1 MANFNTPSS
10 RYVPKALV
18 KLIKTSAAIGLKE
31 AKYEHDYNLNVVVVV
46 PEEVPLGTQ
55 CRSHRNMKTNMVIW
69 EAKWP

>member
-1 MANFNTPSS
+1 MPNFNTPSS

-31 AKYEHDYNLNVVVVV
+31 ARYEHDYNLNVVVTV
-46 PEEVPLGTQ
+46 PQEVPIGTR
-55 CRSHRNMKTNMVIW
+55 CNSHRDYKRNVIIW